1 MLALSLGKRPKR
13 KSNSY
18 FFYYIFLYFFIK
30 PLVVLLLNVIRM
42 LHYTYRLM
50 SHSWVYCHVSTIE
63 DGTILTQIWPV
74 VDIMLNT
81 KQGPLTLSNIH
92 VNNQQH

>member
-1 MLALSLGKRPKR
+1 
-13 KSNSY
+13 
-18 FFYYIFLYFFIK
+18 
-30 PLVVLLLNVIRM
+30 
-42 LHYTYRLM
+42 M